1 VRTGAVAALVYVALT
16 ALFTWPLPYFFFT
29 HHVGE
34 SGGDARIYLWN
45 LWWVR
50 KALVDLHANPLRT
63 DYIFYPVG
71 IGLALHTLA
80 LLHGVLFVPLSA
92 LLGGVA
98 AANSIVCATFV
109 ASALA
114 AYALCRRLGAS
125 PEGAFL
131 AGLAFGFCPY
141 RLARLAGHYDLLST
155 EWLPLYAL
163 AFLALMDAGST
174 RAGLALLTGAAAAAC
189 GYTNL
194 SYLIFLAFF
203 SLLYVAWV
211 GATRRPRLRPVAVR
225 LALVGLI
232 AAALLLPLAIEAAR
246 DLTSWRYL
254 PYPGTG
260 RYVADLAAYV
270 RPGPAQTVLGPRI
283 GRAFD
288 RDLTDTTVF
297 PGYVL
302 LGAGIAVLA
311 SRRFFR
317 SRGSESRARSSSW
330 GGSPAP
336 PDPPCSGLG
345 FWVLLGASAFVLSLG
360 PSLRVAGRDLGGPLP
375 FAMLP
380 HVPVLQHLRAPSRF
394 SILVVLALAVLLAA
408 GWTSWL
414 ARVRRPSARLLLT
427 AAVAALMVAEYL
439 AVPVP
444 LFQAGAPDIFARV
457 AREPG
462 DFTVVE
468 VPGIDQA
475 PGRIMYDQTIHG
487 KRIFIGTAA
496 RVPVEKTSYYF
507 GLPLVRPLVDL
518 RKGRLE
524 LDAGLLAREREAAPR
539 VARFLALRY
548 VVVEH
553 AFADRGVVDFLEQV
567 LPVTRV
573 DDDGERM
580 LLRVSPEALPP
591 LPWRIEAGAPESRM
605 NFETGWST
613 PEETDGRPTRSPS
626 GPRSTILYRRPSADV
641 RRLVLEIAGGSELS
655 WPLPAGPADV
665 VERLK
670 LTWAAPSPPPALPPR
685 VAALRFEPA
694 R

>member
-1 VRTGAVAALVYVALT
+1 MTRGWLAALVYVALT

-155 EWLPLYAL
+155 EWMPLYAL

-203 SLLYVAWV
+203 SLLYAAWV
-211 GATRRPRLRPVAVR
+211 AATCRPRLRPIAAR
-225 LALVGLI
+225 MALVGLI

-254 PYPGTG
+254 PYPGTA

-311 SRRFFR
+311 
-317 SRGSESRARSSSW
+317 RGRARR
-330 GGSPAP
+330 
-336 PDPPCSGLG
+336 GLG
-345 FWVLLGASAFVLSLG
+345 FWILLGACAFVLSLG
-360 PSLRVAGRDLGGPLP
+360 PSLRVGGRDLGWPLP
-375 FAMLP
+375 FAVLP

-408 GWTSWL
+408 GWTAWL

-427 AAVAALMVAEYL
+427 AAVAAVMVAEYL

-444 LFQAGAPDIFARV
+444 LFQAGASDVFARV

-518 RKGRLE
+518 RKGRVE
-524 LDAGLLAREREAAPR
+524 LDASLLARERDAAPR

-567 LPVTRV
+567 LPVARV
-573 DDDGERM
+573 DDDGERL

-591 LPWRIEAGAPESRM
+591 LPWRIDAGAPESRM
-605 NFETGWST
+605 YFETGWSV
-613 PEETDGRPTRSPS
+613 PEDTGGRPTRSPS

-641 RRLVLEIAGGSELS
+641 RRLVVEIAGGSELS

-665 VERLK
+665 VERLE
-670 LTWAAPSPPPALPPR
+670 LTWAAAPPPALPPR

>member
-1 VRTGAVAALVYVALT
+1 VTRGWLAALVYVALT

-34 SGGDARIYLWN
+34 SGGDARVYLWN

-194 SYLIFLAFF
+194 SYLIFLALF

-211 GATRRPRLRPVAVR
+211 GATRRPRLRPVAAR
-225 LALVGLI
+225 LVLVGLI

-254 PYPGTG
+254 PYPGTA

-311 SRRFFR
+311 GGRSRR
-317 SRGSESRARSSSW
+317 
-330 GGSPAP
+330 
-336 PDPPCSGLG
+336 GLG
-345 FWVLLGASAFVLSLG
+345 FWILLGSCAFVLSLG
-360 PSLRVAGRDLGGPLP
+360 PSLRVAGRDLGWPLP
-375 FAMLP
+375 FAVLP
-380 HVPVLQHLRAPSRF
+380 HIPVLQHMRAPSRF

-408 GWTSWL
+408 GWTTWL

-427 AAVAALMVAEYL
+427 AAVAGVMVAEYL

-444 LFQAGAPDIFARV
+444 LFQAGASDLFARV

-468 VPGIDQA
+468 IPGIDQA

-518 RKGRLE
+518 RKGRVE

-567 LPVTRV
+567 LPMARV
-573 DDDGERM
+573 DDDGERL

-605 NFETGWST
+605 YFETGWSV
-613 PEETDGRPTRSPS
+613 PEDTGGRPTRSPT
-626 GPRSTILYRRPSADV
+626 GARSTILYRRPSADV

-655 WPLPAGPADV
+655 WPLSAGPADV
-665 VERLK
+665 VERLE
-670 LTWAAPSPPPALPPR
+670 LTWAAAPPPALPPR
-685 VAALRFEPA
+685 VAALRFEPVP
-694 R
+694 

>member
-1 VRTGAVAALVYVALT
+1 MTRGGRAALVYVALT

-92 LLGGVA
+92 LLGVVA
-98 AANSIVCATFV
+98 AANAIVCATFV

-114 AYALCRRLGAS
+114 TYALCRRLGAG

-131 AGLAFGFCPY
+131 AGVAFGFCPY

-155 EWLPLYAL
+155 EWMPLYAL
-163 AFLALMDAGST
+163 ALLALVDAGST
-174 RAGLALLTGAAAAAC
+174 RAGLVLLAGAAAAAC

-194 SYLIFLAFF
+194 TYLSFLALF
-203 SLLYVAWV
+203 SLLNVAWV
-211 GATRRPRLRPVAVR
+211 GATRRPSLRAVAAR
-225 LALVGLI
+225 LALVALV
-232 AAALLLPLAIEAAR
+232 AMALLLPLAIEAAR

-311 SRRFFR
+311 SRR
-317 SRGSESRARSSSW
+317 ARR
-330 GGSPAP
+330 
-336 PDPPCSGLG
+336 GLG
-345 FWVLLGASAFVLSLG
+345 FWILLGACAFVLSLG
-360 PSLRVAGRDLGGPLP
+360 PSLRVAGRDLGLPLP
-375 FAMLP
+375 FAVLP
-380 HVPVLQHLRAPSRF
+380 HIPVLQHMRAPSRF

-408 GWTSWL
+408 GWTTCL

-444 LFQAGAPDIFARV
+444 LFQAGAPEVFARV

-468 VPGIDQA
+468 IPGIDQV

-524 LDAGLLAREREAAPR
+524 LDAGLLARERDAAPR

-567 LPVTRV
+567 LPVARV

-580 LLRVSPEALPP
+580 LLRVSPEGLPP
-591 LPWRIEAGAPESRM
+591 LPWRVEAGAPESRM
-605 NFETGWST
+605 HFETGWSV
-613 PEETDGRPTRSPS
+613 PEETGGALTRSPS
-626 GPRSTILYRRPSADV
+626 GSRSTILYRRPSADV
-641 RRLVLEIAGGSELS
+641 RSLVLEIAGGSELS
-655 WPLPAGPADV
+655 WPLPGGPADV
-665 VERLK
+665 VERLE
-670 LTWAAPSPPPALPPR
+670 LTWASAPPPALPPR
-685 VAALRFEPA
+685 VVALRLERAP
-694 R
+694 

>member
-1 VRTGAVAALVYVALT
+1 MTRGWLAALVYVALT

-155 EWLPLYAL
+155 EWMPLYAL

-203 SLLYVAWV
+203 SLLYAAWV
-211 GATRRPRLRPVAVR
+211 AATCRPRLRPVAAR

-254 PYPGTG
+254 PYPGTA

-311 SRRFFR
+311 
-317 SRGSESRARSSSW
+317 RGRARR
-330 GGSPAP
+330 
-336 PDPPCSGLG
+336 GLG
-345 FWVLLGASAFVLSLG
+345 FWILLGACAFVLSLG
-360 PSLRVAGRDLGGPLP
+360 PSLRVGGRDLGWPLP
-375 FAMLP
+375 FAVLP

-408 GWTSWL
+408 GWTAWL

-427 AAVAALMVAEYL
+427 AAVAAVMVAEYL

-444 LFQAGAPDIFARV
+444 LFQAGASDVFARV

-518 RKGRLE
+518 RKGRVE
-524 LDAGLLAREREAAPR
+524 LDAGLLARERDAAPR

-567 LPVTRV
+567 LPVARV
-573 DDDGERM
+573 DDDGERL

-591 LPWRIEAGAPESRM
+591 LPWRIDAGAPESRM
-605 NFETGWST
+605 YFETGWSV
-613 PEETDGRPTRSPS
+613 PEDTGGRPTRSPS

-641 RRLVLEIAGGSELS
+641 RRLVVEIAGGSELS

-665 VERLK
+665 VERLE
-670 LTWAAPSPPPALPPR
+670 LTWAAAPPPALPPR

>member
-1 VRTGAVAALVYVALT
+1 MRGWLAALVYVALT
-16 ALFTWPLPYFFFT
+16 AAFTWPLPYFFFT

-50 KALVDLHANPLRT
+50 KALVDLHTNPLRT

-114 AYALCRRLGAS
+114 AYALGRRLGAS
-125 PEGAFL
+125 PEGSFL
-131 AGLAFGFCPY
+131 AGVAFGFCPY

-155 EWLPLYAL
+155 EWLPIYAL
-163 AFLALMDAGST
+163 VFLALMEAEST
-174 RAGLALLTGAAAAAC
+174 RAGLALLAGGAAAAC

-194 SYLIFLAFF
+194 SYLIFLALL
-203 SLLYVAWV
+203 SLLYAAWV
-211 GATRRPRLRPVAVR
+211 VGTRRRRLGPVALR
-225 LALVGLI
+225 LVLVGLI
-232 AAALLLPLAIEAAR
+232 AASLLLPLVIEAAR
-246 DLTSWRYL
+246 ELTSWRYL
-254 PYPGTG
+254 PYPGTA

-270 RPGPAQTVLGPRI
+270 RPGPAQTLLGPRI

-302 LGAGIAVLA
+302 LAAGLA
-311 SRRFFR
+311 ALVNRPLRRRF
-317 SRGSESRARSSSW
+317 
-330 GGSPAP
+330 
-336 PDPPCSGLG
+336 G
-345 FWVLLGASAFVLSLG
+345 FWILLGGCAFVLSLG
-360 PSLRVAGRDLGGPLP
+360 PSLRVAGRDLGLPLP
-375 FAMLP
+375 FAVFP

-408 GWTSWL
+408 GWTRWL
-414 ARVRRPSARLLLT
+414 ARVRRSSARLALT
-427 AAVAALMVAEYL
+427 ATAAALMAAEYL

-444 LFQAGAPDIFARV
+444 LFQAGAPELFARV

-468 VPGIDQA
+468 IPGIDQA

-496 RVPVEKTSYYF
+496 RVPIEKMSYYF

-518 RKGRLE
+518 RKGRVE
-524 LDAGLLAREREAAPR
+524 LDGDLLAREKDAAPR

-553 AFADRGVVDFLEQV
+553 AFADRGVVDFLERV

-573 DDDGERM
+573 DDDGERV
-580 LLRVSPEALPP
+580 LLRVAPEALPP

-605 NFETGWST
+605 HFESGWDA
-613 PEETDGRPTRSPS
+613 PADGGGVLTRSPS
-626 GPRSTILYRRPSADV
+626 GPRSTILFRRPSAEA
-641 RRLVLEIAGGSELS
+641 RRLVAETAGGSELS
-655 WPLPAGPADV
+655 WLLPAGPADV
-665 VERLK
+665 VERLE
-670 LTWAAPSPPPALPPR
+670 LTWPAAPPPALPPR
-685 VAALRFEPA
+685 VAALRFEAA

>member
-1 VRTGAVAALVYVALT
+1 MTRGWLAALVYVALT

-155 EWLPLYAL
+155 EWMPLYAL

-203 SLLYVAWV
+203 SLLYAAWV
-211 GATRRPRLRPVAVR
+211 AATCRPRLRPIAAR

-254 PYPGTG
+254 PYPGTA

-311 SRRFFR
+311 
-317 SRGSESRARSSSW
+317 RGRARR
-330 GGSPAP
+330 
-336 PDPPCSGLG
+336 GLG
-345 FWVLLGASAFVLSLG
+345 FWILLGACAFVLSLG
-360 PSLRVAGRDLGGPLP
+360 PSLRVGGRDLGWPLP
-375 FAMLP
+375 FAVLP

-408 GWTSWL
+408 GWTAWL

-427 AAVAALMVAEYL
+427 AAVAAVMVAEYL

-444 LFQAGAPDIFARV
+444 LFQAGASDVFARV

-518 RKGRLE
+518 RKGRVE
-524 LDAGLLAREREAAPR
+524 LDAGLLARERDAAPR

-567 LPVTRV
+567 LPVARV
-573 DDDGERM
+573 DDDGEWL

-605 NFETGWST
+605 YFETGWST
-613 PEETDGRPTRSPS
+613 PEETDGRPMRSPS

-641 RRLVLEIAGGSELS
+641 RRLVVEIAGGSELS

-665 VERLK
+665 VERLE
-670 LTWAAPSPPPALPPR
+670 LTWAAAPPPALPPR

>member
-1 VRTGAVAALVYVALT
+1 MTRGWLAALVYVALT

-125 PEGAFL
+125 PEGSFL

-155 EWLPLYAL
+155 EWMPLYAL

-203 SLLYVAWV
+203 SLLYAAWV
-211 GATRRPRLRPVAVR
+211 AATCRPRLRPVAAR

-254 PYPGTG
+254 PYPGTA

-311 SRRFFR
+311 C
-317 SRGSESRARSSSW
+317 GRARR
-330 GGSPAP
+330 
-336 PDPPCSGLG
+336 GLG
-345 FWVLLGASAFVLSLG
+345 FWILLGACAFVLSLG
-360 PSLRVAGRDLGGPLP
+360 PSLRVGGRDLGWPLP
-375 FAMLP
+375 FAVLP

-408 GWTSWL
+408 GWTAWL

-427 AAVAALMVAEYL
+427 AAVAAVMVAEYL

-444 LFQAGAPDIFARV
+444 LFQAGASDVFARV

-518 RKGRLE
+518 RKGRVE
-524 LDAGLLAREREAAPR
+524 LDASLLARERDAAPR

-567 LPVTRV
+567 LPVARV
-573 DDDGERM
+573 DDDGERL

-591 LPWRIEAGAPESRM
+591 LPWRIDAGAPESRM
-605 NFETGWST
+605 YFETGWSVPDT
-613 PEETDGRPTRSPS
+613 GGRPTRSPS

-665 VERLK
+665 VERLE
-670 LTWAAPSPPPALPPR
+670 LTWAAAPPPALPPR

>member
-1 VRTGAVAALVYVALT
+1 VRRAWLAALAYVALT

-34 SGGDARIYLWN
+34 SGGDARIYVWN

-92 LLGGVA
+92 VLGFVG
-98 AANSIVCATFV
+98 AANLIVCATFV
-109 ASALA
+109 ASALG
-114 AYALCRRLGAS
+114 AYALCRRLGAA

-155 EWLPLYAL
+155 EWIPLYAL
-163 AFLALMDAGST
+163 VFVTAMESAPTRLAA
-174 RAGLALLTGAAAAAC
+174 ALLAGAAAAAC

-194 SYLIFLAFF
+194 TYLVFLA
-203 SLLYVAWV
+203 LLSVLYLAWML
-211 GATRRPRLRPVAVR
+211 ATRRSRAAPLAAGASVVA
-225 LALVGLI
+225 AT
-232 AAALLLPLAIEAAR
+232 AAVLLLPLAIEAVR
-246 DLTSWRYL
+246 DLTTWRYL
-254 PYPGTG
+254 PYPGAG

-270 RPGPAQTVLGPRI
+270 RPGPAQTLLGPRI

-302 LGAGIAVLA
+302 LAAGAAALVD
-311 SRRFFR
+311 RRVR
-317 SRGSESRARSSSW
+317 
-330 GGSPAP
+330 P
-336 PDPPCSGLG
+336 GLG
-345 FWVLLGASAFVLSLG
+345 FWILLGGCAFVLSLG
-360 PSLRVAGRDLGGPLP
+360 PSLRVAGRDVGVPLP
-375 FAMLP
+375 AALLP
-380 HVPVLQHLRAPSRF
+380 HLPALHHLRAPSRF

-408 GWTSWL
+408 GWTAWL
-414 ARVRRPSARLLLT
+414 ARVRRAPARMALT
-427 AAVAALMVAEYL
+427 AAAAALMAAEYL

-444 LFQAGAPDIFARV
+444 LFQAGAPEIYARV
-457 AREPG
+457 AAEPG

-468 VPGIDQA
+468 IPGIDQA
-475 PGRIMYDQTIHG
+475 PGRIMYDQTVHG

-496 RVPVEKTSYYF
+496 RVPVEKLSYFF

-524 LDAGLLAREREAAPR
+524 LDPALLAREKEAAPR

-553 AFADRGVVDFLEQV
+553 AFADRGVVDFLSEV
-567 LPVTRV
+567 LPVSPV
-573 DDDGERM
+573 DDDGERI
-580 LLRVSPEALPP
+580 LLRVRPEALPA

-605 NFETGWST
+605 YFESGWEA
-613 PEETDGRPTRSPS
+613 PVEVDGARTRSPS
-626 GPRSTILYRRPSADV
+626 GARSTILYRRPSVDA
-641 RRLVLEIAGGSELS
+641 RRLVLEIAGGPERE
-655 WPLPAGPADV
+655 WPLPVGAADV
-665 VERLK
+665 VERLEV
-670 LTWAAPSPPPALPPR
+670 TWPEAPPTAPPPR
-685 VAALRFEPA
+685 VAALRFEGA

>member
-1 VRTGAVAALVYVALT
+1 MTRGWLAALVYVALT

-155 EWLPLYAL
+155 EWMPLYAL

-203 SLLYVAWV
+203 SLLYAAWV
-211 GATRRPRLRPVAVR
+211 AATCRPRLRPIAAR

-254 PYPGTG
+254 PYPGTA

-311 SRRFFR
+311 
-317 SRGSESRARSSSW
+317 RGRARR
-330 GGSPAP
+330 
-336 PDPPCSGLG
+336 GLG
-345 FWVLLGASAFVLSLG
+345 FWILLGACAFVLSLG
-360 PSLRVAGRDLGGPLP
+360 PSLRVGGRDLGWPLP
-375 FAMLP
+375 FAVLP

-408 GWTSWL
+408 GWTAWL

-427 AAVAALMVAEYL
+427 AAVAAVMVAEYL

-444 LFQAGAPDIFARV
+444 LFQAGASDVFARV

-518 RKGRLE
+518 RKGRVE
-524 LDAGLLAREREAAPR
+524 LDAGLLARERDAAPR

-567 LPVTRV
+567 LPVARV
-573 DDDGERM
+573 DDDGERL

-591 LPWRIEAGAPESRM
+591 LPWRIDAGAPESRM
-605 NFETGWST
+605 YFETGWSV
-613 PEETDGRPTRSPS
+613 PEDTGGRPTRSPS

-641 RRLVLEIAGGSELS
+641 RRLVVEIAGGSELS

-665 VERLK
+665 VERLE
-670 LTWAAPSPPPALPPR
+670 LTWAAAPPPALPPR

>member
-1 VRTGAVAALVYVALT
+1 VEGPSVDVKRGIVAAVVYVGLT

-34 SGGDARIYLWN
+34 SGGDARIYVWN

-50 KALVDLHANPLRT
+50 KALVDLHTTPLRT

-80 LLHGVLFVPLSA
+80 LLHGVVFVPLSA
-92 LLGGVA
+92 LLGVVG
-98 AANSIVCATFV
+98 AANLIVCATFV

-114 AYALCRRLGAS
+114 AYALCRRLGAG

-131 AGLAFGFCPY
+131 AGVAFGFCPY

-155 EWLPLYAL
+155 EWIPLYAL
-163 AFLALMDAGST
+163 AFLVLMEAGPT
-174 RAGLALLTGAAAAAC
+174 RIGLALLTGATAAAC

-194 SYLIFLAFF
+194 SYLIFLALF
-203 SLLYVAWV
+203 SILYAGWLA
-211 GATRRPRLRPVAVR
+211 ATRRQRPGP
-225 LALVGLI
+225 LALRGALVALT

-270 RPGPAQTVLGPRI
+270 RPGPAQTILGPRL

-297 PGYVL
+297 AGYVL
-302 LGAGIAVLA
+302 LAAGLA
-311 SRRFFR
+311 ALLDR
-317 SRGSESRARSSSW
+317 RARQ
-330 GGSPAP
+330 
-336 PDPPCSGLG
+336 GLG
-345 FWVLLGASAFVLSLG
+345 FWVLLGGCAFVLSLG
-360 PSLRVAGRDLGGPLP
+360 PSLRAGGRDLGLPLP
-375 FAMLP
+375 FAAFP
-380 HVPVLQHLRAPSRF
+380 HVPVLQHMRAPSRF

-408 GWTSWL
+408 GWTAWL
-414 ARVRRPSARLLLT
+414 ARLRSPWLRGALT
-427 AAVAALMVAEYL
+427 AGIAAAMVAEYL

-444 LFQAGAPDIFARV
+444 LFQAGAPGIYARV
-457 AREPG
+457 AAEPG

-468 VPGIDQA
+468 IPGIDQV
-475 PGRIMYDQTIHG
+475 PGRIMYDQTLHG

-496 RVPVEKTSYYF
+496 RVPLEKLSYYF

-553 AFADRGVVDFLEQV
+553 AFADRGVVDFLAQV

-580 LLRVSPEALPP
+580 LLRVAPEGLPP

-605 NFETGWST
+605 YFESGWEAPT
-613 PEETDGRPTRSPS
+613 EVGGALTRSPS
-626 GPRSTILYRRPSADV
+626 GPRSTILYRRPSVDA
-641 RRLVLEIAGGSELS
+641 RRLVLEIAGGTELS
-655 WPLPAGPADV
+655 RPLPEGRADL
-665 VERLK
+665 VERLE
-670 LTWAAPSPPPALPPR
+670 LTWAAAPPPALPLR

>member
-1 VRTGAVAALVYVALT
+1 VRRGWLAAVVYVALT

-34 SGGDARIYLWN
+34 SGGDARIYIWN

-50 KALVDLHANPLRT
+50 KALVDLHTTPLRT

-80 LLHGVLFVPLSA
+80 LLHGVVFVPLSA
-92 LLGGVA
+92 VLGGVG
-98 AANSIVCATFV
+98 AANLIVCATFV

-114 AYALCRRLGAS
+114 AYALCRRLGAG
-125 PEGAFL
+125 PEGSFL
-131 AGLAFGFCPY
+131 AGVAFGFCPY

-155 EWLPLYAL
+155 EWIPLYAL
-163 AFLALMDAGST
+163 VFIVLMEAGSA
-174 RAGLALLTGAAAAAC
+174 RLGLALLAGATAAAC

-194 SYLIFLAFF
+194 SYLIFLALF
-203 SLLYVAWV
+203 SVLYGVWAV
-211 GATRRPRLRPVAVR
+211 ATRRQRLGPVALR
-225 LALVGLI
+225 GALVGLT

-254 PYPGTG
+254 PYPGTQ

-270 RPGPAQTVLGPRI
+270 RPGPAQTLLGPRI

-302 LGAGIAVLA
+302 LAGGVAAIVD
-311 SRRFFR
+311 R
-317 SRGSESRARSSSW
+317 RARR
-330 GGSPAP
+330 
-336 PDPPCSGLG
+336 GLG
-345 FWVLLGASAFVLSLG
+345 FWLLLGSCAFVLSLG
-360 PSLRVAGRDLGGPLP
+360 PSLRVAGRDLGLPLP
-375 FAMLP
+375 FAAFP
-380 HVPVLQHLRAPSRF
+380 HVPLLQHMRAASRF
-394 SILVVLALAVLLAA
+394 SILVVLALAVMLAA
-408 GWTSWL
+408 GATAWL
-414 ARVRRPSARLLLT
+414 ARVRHAPLRWALT
-427 AAVAALMVAEYL
+427 VAVATLMVAEYL

-444 LFQAGAPDIFARV
+444 LFQAGAPAIYDRV
-457 AREPG
+457 AAEPG

-468 VPGIDQA
+468 IPGIDQM

-496 RVPVEKTSYYF
+496 RVPVEKLSYYF

-553 AFADRGVVDFLEQV
+553 AFADRGVVDFLAQV
-567 LPVTRV
+567 LPVTRI

-580 LLRVSPEALPP
+580 LLRVAPEDLPP
-591 LPWRIEAGAPESRM
+591 LPWRIQAGAPESRM
-605 NFETGWST
+605 HFESGWEA
-613 PEETDGRPTRSPS
+613 PADVDGVLTRSPS
-626 GPRSTILYRRPSADV
+626 GPRSTILYRRPSAEA
-641 RRLVLEIAGGSELS
+641 RRLVLEVAGGSERS

-665 VERLK
+665 VERLEI
-670 LTWAAPSPPPALPPR
+670 TWAAAAPPPAVRLQ

>member
-1 VRTGAVAALVYVALT
+1 MRGWLAALVYVALT
-16 ALFTWPLPYFFFT
+16 AAFTWPLPYFFFT

-50 KALVDLHANPLRT
+50 KALVDLHTNPLRT

-114 AYALCRRLGAS
+114 AYALGRRLGAS
-125 PEGAFL
+125 PEGSFL
-131 AGLAFGFCPY
+131 AGVAFGFCPY

-155 EWLPLYAL
+155 EWLPIYAL
-163 AFLALMDAGST
+163 VFLALMEAEST
-174 RAGLALLTGAAAAAC
+174 RAGLALLAGGAAAACA
-189 GYTNL
+189 YTNL
-194 SYLIFLAFF
+194 SYLIFLALL
-203 SLLYVAWV
+203 SLLYAAWV
-211 GATRRPRLRPVAVR
+211 VGTRRRRLGPVALR
-225 LALVGLI
+225 LVLVGLI
-232 AAALLLPLAIEAAR
+232 AASLLLPLVIEAAR
-246 DLTSWRYL
+246 ELTSWRYL
-254 PYPGTG
+254 PYPGTA

-270 RPGPAQTVLGPRI
+270 RPGPAQTLLGPRI

-302 LGAGIAVLA
+302 LAAGLA
-311 SRRFFR
+311 TLVNRPLRWRF
-317 SRGSESRARSSSW
+317 
-330 GGSPAP
+330 
-336 PDPPCSGLG
+336 G
-345 FWVLLGASAFVLSLG
+345 FWILLGGCAFVLSMG
-360 PSLRVAGRDLGGPLP
+360 PSLRVAGRDLGLPLP
-375 FAMLP
+375 FAVFP

-408 GWTSWL
+408 GWTRWL
-414 ARVRRPSARLLLT
+414 ARVRRSSARLALT
-427 AAVAALMVAEYL
+427 ATAAALMAAEYL

-444 LFQAGAPDIFARV
+444 LFQAGAPELFARV

-468 VPGIDQA
+468 IPGIDQA

-496 RVPVEKTSYYF
+496 RVPIEKMSYYF

-518 RKGRLE
+518 RKGRVE
-524 LDAGLLAREREAAPR
+524 LDGDLLAREKDAAPR

-553 AFADRGVVDFLEQV
+553 AFADRGVVDFLERV

-573 DDDGERM
+573 DDDGERV
-580 LLRVSPEALPP
+580 LLRVAPEALPP

-605 NFETGWST
+605 HFESGWDA
-613 PEETDGRPTRSPS
+613 PADGGGVLTRSPS
-626 GPRSTILYRRPSADV
+626 GPRSTILFRRPSAEA
-641 RRLVLEIAGGSELS
+641 RRLVAETAGGSELS
-655 WPLPAGPADV
+655 WLLPAGPADV
-665 VERLK
+665 VERLE
-670 LTWAAPSPPPALPPR
+670 LTWPAAPPPALPPR
-685 VAALRFEPA
+685 VAALRFEAA

>member
-1 VRTGAVAALVYVALT
+1 MTRGWLAALVYVALT

-155 EWLPLYAL
+155 EWMPLYAL

-203 SLLYVAWV
+203 SLLYAAWV
-211 GATRRPRLRPVAVR
+211 AATCRPRLRPIAAR

-232 AAALLLPLAIEAAR
+232 AAGLLLPLAIEAAR

-254 PYPGTG
+254 PYPGTA

-311 SRRFFR
+311 
-317 SRGSESRARSSSW
+317 RGRARR
-330 GGSPAP
+330 
-336 PDPPCSGLG
+336 GLG
-345 FWVLLGASAFVLSLG
+345 FWILLGACAFVLSLG
-360 PSLRVAGRDLGGPLP
+360 PSLRVGGRDLGWPLP
-375 FAMLP
+375 FAVLP

-408 GWTSWL
+408 GWTAWL

-427 AAVAALMVAEYL
+427 AAVAAVMVAEYL

-444 LFQAGAPDIFARV
+444 LFQAGASDVFARV

-518 RKGRLE
+518 RKGRVE
-524 LDAGLLAREREAAPR
+524 LDAGLLARERDAAPR

-567 LPVTRV
+567 LPVARV
-573 DDDGERM
+573 DDDGERL

-591 LPWRIEAGAPESRM
+591 LPWRIDAGAPESRM
-605 NFETGWST
+605 YFETGWSV
-613 PEETDGRPTRSPS
+613 PEDTGGRPTRSPS

-665 VERLK
+665 VERLE
-670 LTWAAPSPPPALPPR
+670 LTWAAAPPPALPPR

>member
-1 VRTGAVAALVYVALT
+1 MTGVDARRGILVGLVYVALT

-34 SGGDARIYLWN
+34 SGGDARIYVWN

-50 KALVDLHANPLRT
+50 KALVDLHTTPLRT

-80 LLHGVLFVPLSA
+80 LLHGVVFVPLSA
-92 LLGGVA
+92 ILGGVG
-98 AANSIVCATFV
+98 AANLIVCATFV
-109 ASALA
+109 ASALS
-114 AYALCRRLGAS
+114 AYALCRRLGAG

-131 AGLAFGFCPY
+131 AGVAFGFCPY

-155 EWLPLYAL
+155 EWIPLYAL
-163 AFLALMDAGST
+163 ALVVLMEAGPT
-174 RAGLALLTGAAAAAC
+174 RIGLALLAGATAAAC

-194 SYLIFLAFF
+194 SYLIFLALL
-203 SLLYVAWV
+203 SLLHAAWMA
-211 GATRRPRLRPVAVR
+211 ATRRQRPGAIAWRGAVVA
-225 LALVGLI
+225 LA
-232 AAALLLPLAIEAAR
+232 AAALLLPLAVEAAR

-270 RPGPAQTVLGPRI
+270 RPGPAQTILGPRI

-302 LGAGIAVLA
+302 LAAGAVALA
-311 SRRFFR
+311 DR
-317 SRGSESRARSSSW
+317 RARR
-330 GGSPAP
+330 
-336 PDPPCSGLG
+336 GLG
-345 FWVLLGASAFVLSLG
+345 FWILLGACAFVLSLG
-360 PSLRVAGRDLGGPLP
+360 PSLRAGGRDLGLPLP
-375 FAMLP
+375 FAAFP
-380 HVPVLQHLRAPSRF
+380 HVPLLQHMRAPSRF

-408 GWTSWL
+408 GWTAWL
-414 ARVRRPSARLLLT
+414 ARVRRAWLRGALT
-427 AAVAALMVAEYL
+427 AAVAAVMVAEYL

-444 LFQAGAPDIFARV
+444 LFQAGAPGIYARV
-457 AREPG
+457 AAEPG
-462 DFTVVE
+462 DFTVAE
-468 VPGIDQA
+468 IPGIDQM

-496 RVPVEKTSYYF
+496 RVPLEKLSYYF

-524 LDAGLLAREREAAPR
+524 LDAGLLAREKDAAPK

-553 AFADRGVVDFLEQV
+553 AFADRGVVDFLAQV

-580 LLRVSPEALPP
+580 LLRVAPEGLPP

-605 NFETGWST
+605 YFESGWEA
-613 PEETDGRPTRSPS
+613 PAEVGGALTRSPS
-626 GPRSTILYRRPSADV
+626 GPRSTILYRRPSADA
-641 RRLVLEIAGGSELS
+641 RRLVLEIADGSELS
-655 WPLPAGPADV
+655 RPLPEGPADV
-665 VERLK
+665 VERLE
-670 LTWAAPSPPPALPPR
+670 LTWAAAPPPAPPLR
-685 VAALRFEPA
+685 VAALRFEPG

>member
-1 VRTGAVAALVYVALT
+1 VTRGWLAALVYVALT

-50 KALVDLHANPLRT
+50 KALVDLHVNPLRT

-80 LLHGVLFVPLSA
+80 LLHGVLFVPISA
-92 LLGGVA
+92 LLGSVA

-131 AGLAFGFCPY
+131 AGVAFGFCPY

-155 EWLPLYAL
+155 EWMPLYAL

-203 SLLYVAWV
+203 SLLYAAWV
-211 GATRRPRLRPVAVR
+211 GATHRPRLRPVAAR

-232 AAALLLPLAIEAAR
+232 AIALLLPLAIAAAR
-246 DLTSWRYL
+246 DLRSWRYL

-270 RPGPAQTVLGPRI
+270 RPGPAQTLLGPRI

-302 LGAGIAVLA
+302 LVAGIAALA
-311 SRRFFR
+311 SRRTR
-317 SRGSESRARSSSW
+317 R
-330 GGSPAP
+330 
-336 PDPPCSGLG
+336 GLG
-345 FWVLLGASAFVLSLG
+345 FWILLGGCAFVLSLG
-360 PSLRVAGRDLGGPLP
+360 PSLRVAGRDLGLPLP
-375 FAMLP
+375 FAVLP
-380 HVPVLQHLRAPSRF
+380 HVPVLQHMRAPSRF

-408 GWTSWL
+408 GWTAWL

-427 AAVAALMVAEYL
+427 AAAAALMAAEYL

-444 LFQAGAPDIFARV
+444 LFRAGAPAVFARV

-468 VPGIDQA
+468 IPGIDQV

-507 GLPLVRPLVDL
+507 GLPLVRTLVDL

-524 LDAGLLAREREAAPR
+524 LDAGLLAREREVAPR

-567 LPVTRV
+567 LPVARV
-573 DDDGERM
+573 DDDGERI
-580 LLRVSPEALPP
+580 LLRVAPEALPP
-591 LPWRIEAGAPESRM
+591 LPWRIDAGAPESRM
-605 NFETGWST
+605 HFETGWSA
-613 PEETDGRPTRSPS
+613 PEETGGRPTRSPS
-626 GPRSTILYRRPSADV
+626 TRRSTVLFRRPSGEPLRLALEVALPGSV
-641 RRLVLEIAGGSELS
+641 RARLDGRALGEPLVGIGEVAWS
-655 WPLPAGPADV
+655 LPAGPADV
-665 VERLK
+665 VERLE
-670 LTWAAPSPPPALPPR
+670 LTWAAAPRPAPPPR
-685 VAALRFEPA
+685 VAAVRLEPA

>member
-1 VRTGAVAALVYVALT
+1 MRGWLAALVYVALT

-114 AYALCRRLGAS
+114 AYALCRRLGAG

-131 AGLAFGFCPY
+131 AGVAFGFCPY

-163 AFLALMDAGST
+163 VFLALMEAGST
-174 RAGLALLTGAAAAAC
+174 RAGLALLAGGAAAAC

-194 SYLIFLAFF
+194 SYLIFLALL
-203 SLLYVAWV
+203 SLIYAAWAVAT
-211 GATRRPRLRPVAVR
+211 GRPRLGPVAAR
-225 LALVGLI
+225 LSLVGLI

-246 DLTSWRYL
+246 DLASWRYL

-270 RPGPAQTVLGPRI
+270 RPGPAQTLLGPRI

-302 LGAGIAVLA
+302 LVAGIGALA
-311 SRRFFR
+311 TRHARR
-317 SRGSESRARSSSW
+317 
-330 GGSPAP
+330 
-336 PDPPCSGLG
+336 GLG
-345 FWVLLGASAFVLSLG
+345 FWILLGGCAFVLSLG
-360 PSLRVAGRDLGGPLP
+360 PSLRVAGRDLGLPLP
-375 FAMLP
+375 FAVLP
-380 HVPVLQHLRAPSRF
+380 HVPLLRHMRAPSRF
-394 SILVVLALAVLLAA
+394 SILVVLALAVLLAV
-408 GWTSWL
+408 GWTAWL
-414 ARVRRPSARLLLT
+414 ARVRRPSARLALT
-427 AAVAALMVAEYL
+427 AAVASLMVAEYL

-444 LFQAGAPDIFARV
+444 LFQAGAPDVFARV

-468 VPGIDQA
+468 IPGIDQV

-496 RVPVEKTSYYF
+496 RVPVEKMSYYF

-518 RKGRLE
+518 RKGRRE

-580 LLRVSPEALPP
+580 LLRVAPETLPP

-605 NFETGWST
+605 HFETGWSP
-613 PEETDGRPTRSPS
+613 PEETEGRPTRSPS
-626 GPRSTILYRRPSADV
+626 GPRSTVLYRRPSADV

-655 WPLPAGPADV
+655 WPLPAGPPDV
-665 VERLK
+665 VERLE
-670 LTWAAPSPPPALPPR
+670 LTWAAAPPPALPPR

>member
-1 VRTGAVAALVYVALT
+1 VRPAWLAALVYVALT

-34 SGGDARIYLWN
+34 AGGDARIYVWN

-50 KALVDLHANPLRT
+50 KALVDLHTTPLRT

-80 LLHGVLFVPLSA
+80 LLHGFLFVPLSA
-92 LLGGVA
+92 VLGVVG
-98 AANSIVCATFV
+98 AANLIVCATFV

-114 AYALCRRLGAS
+114 AYALCRRLGAG
-125 PEGAFL
+125 PEGALL
-131 AGLAFGFCPY
+131 AGIAFGFCPY

-155 EWLPLYAL
+155 EWIPLYAL
-163 AFLALMDAGST
+163 AFTALMEAGST
-174 RAGLALLTGAAAAAC
+174 RFGRAVLAGAIAAAC

-194 SYLIFLAFF
+194 TYLIFLALF
-203 SLLYVAWV
+203 SLLYGAWML
-211 GATRRPRLRPVAVR
+211 ATRRLRAAPLAVR
-225 LALVGLI
+225 AALV
-232 AAALLLPLAIEAAR
+232 AATATALLLPLAIEAAR

-260 RYVADLAAYV
+260 RYVADLVAYV
-270 RPGPAQTVLGPRI
+270 RPGPAQTLLGPRI

-297 PGYVL
+297 PGYL
-302 LGAGIAVLA
+302 LLAAGAAALGD
-311 SRRFFR
+311 R
-317 SRGSESRARSSSW
+317 RARR
-330 GGSPAP
+330 
-336 PDPPCSGLG
+336 GLG
-345 FWVLLGASAFVLSLG
+345 FWILLGGCAFVLSLG
-360 PSLRVAGRDLGGPLP
+360 PSLRVAGRDVGLPLP
-375 FAMLP
+375 FAALP
-380 HVPVLQHLRAPSRF
+380 HLPALQHLRAPSRF
-394 SILVVLALAVLLAA
+394 AILVVLALAVLLAA
-408 GWTSWL
+408 GWTAWL
-414 ARVRRPSARLLLT
+414 ARVRRAPLRVALT
-427 AAVAALMVAEYL
+427 GAAAALMVAEYL

-444 LFQAGAPDIFARV
+444 LFQAGAPGIYGRV
-457 AREPG
+457 AAEPG

-468 VPGIDQA
+468 IPGIDQA
-475 PGRIMYDQTIHG
+475 PGRIMYDQTVHG

-496 RVPVEKTSYYF
+496 RVPVEKLSYYF

-524 LDAGLLAREREAAPR
+524 LDAGVLAREKEAAPR

-553 AFADRGVVDFLEQV
+553 AFADRGVADFLAQV

-580 LLRVSPEALPP
+580 LLRVAPEALPP

-605 NFETGWST
+605 HFESGWE
-613 PEETDGRPTRSPS
+613 PPADVGGALTRSPS

-641 RRLVLEIAGGSELS
+641 RRLVLEVAGGGERA
-655 WPLPAGPADV
+655 WPLPEGPADV
-665 VERLK
+665 VERLEI
-670 LTWAAPSPPPALPPR
+670 TWASAPSPAPPPR
-685 VAALRFEPA
+685 VSALRLEPA

>member
-1 VRTGAVAALVYVALT
+1 VTRGWLAALVYVALT

-50 KALVDLHANPLRT
+50 KALVDLHTTPLRT

-98 AANSIVCATFV
+98 AANAIVCATFV

-155 EWLPLYAL
+155 EWLPFYAL

-174 RAGLALLTGAAAAAC
+174 RAGLALLAGAAAAAC

-203 SLLYVAWV
+203 SLLYAAWV
-211 GATRRPRLRPVAVR
+211 GTTRRQSWRPVAAR

-254 PYPGTG
+254 PYPGTA

-283 GRAFD
+283 GRAYD

-302 LGAGIAVLA
+302 LGAGIAVLS
-311 SRRFFR
+311 SRRTR
-317 SRGSESRARSSSW
+317 R
-330 GGSPAP
+330 
-336 PDPPCSGLG
+336 GLG
-345 FWVLLGASAFVLSLG
+345 FWILLGACAFVLSLG
-360 PSLRVAGRDLGGPLP
+360 PSLRVAGRDLGWPLP
-375 FAMLP
+375 FAVLP
-380 HVPVLQHLRAPSRF
+380 HVPVLQHMRAPSRF

-408 GWTSWL
+408 GWTTWL
-414 ARVRRPSARLLLT
+414 GRVRRPSARLLLT

-444 LFQAGAPDIFARV
+444 LFRAGAPDVFARV

-468 VPGIDQA
+468 IPGIDQA
-475 PGRIMYDQTIHG
+475 PGRIMYDQTVHG

-553 AFADRGVVDFLEQV
+553 AFADRGVLEFLEQV
-567 LPVTRV
+567 LPVARV
-573 DDDGERM
+573 DDDGERL

-605 NFETGWST
+605 YFETGWLV
-613 PEETDGRPTRSPS
+613 PEDDGGKPTRSPS
-626 GPRSTILYRRPSADV
+626 GPRSTILYRRPSSDV
-641 RRLVLEIAGGSELS
+641 RRLVLEIAGGRELS

-665 VERLK
+665 VERLE
-670 LTWAAPSPPPALPPR
+670 LTWASAPPPALPPR
-685 VAALRFEPA
+685 VAALRLEPA

>member
-1 VRTGAVAALVYVALT
+1 MRRAWLAALAYVALT

-34 SGGDARIYLWN
+34 SMGDARIYIWN

-50 KALVDLHANPLRT
+50 KALADLHTNPLHT

-80 LLHGVLFVPLSA
+80 LLHGVLFVPASA
-92 LLGGVA
+92 VLGTVG
-98 AANSIVCATFV
+98 AANLIVCATFV

-114 AYALCRRLGAS
+114 AYALCRRLGAG

-131 AGLAFGFCPY
+131 GGLAFGFCPY

-155 EWLPLYAL
+155 EWIPLYAL
-163 AFLALMDAGST
+163 VFLALLESAPTRLGLGLLAG
-174 RAGLALLTGAAAAAC
+174 AVAAAC

-194 SYLIFLAFF
+194 SYLIFLALF
-203 SLLYVAWV
+203 SVLYSAWMV
-211 GATRRPRLRPVAVR
+211 ATRRQRPGTVARRVAV
-225 LALVGLI
+225 VGLV
-232 AAALLLPLAIEAAR
+232 AAALLLPLGIEAAR

-270 RPGPAQTVLGPRI
+270 RPGPAQTLLGPRI

-297 PGYVL
+297 PGWVL
-302 LGAGIAVLA
+302 LAAGGLA
-311 SRRFFR
+311 LGDR
-317 SRGSESRARSSSW
+317 RARR
-330 GGSPAP
+330 
-336 PDPPCSGLG
+336 GLG
-345 FWVLLGASAFVLSLG
+345 FWPMLGACAFVLSLG
-360 PSLRVAGRDLGGPLP
+360 PSLRAGGRDLGLPLP
-375 FAMLP
+375 FAVFA
-380 HVPVLQHLRAPSRF
+380 HVPLLRHLRAPSRF

-408 GWTSWL
+408 GWTAWL
-414 ARVRRPSARLLLT
+414 ARVRRGSVRGGLT
-427 AAVAALMVAEYL
+427 GVVAALMVAEYL
-439 AVPVP
+439 TVPVP
-444 LFQAGAPDIFARV
+444 LFLAGAPEIFARV
-457 AREPG
+457 ASEPG

-468 VPGIDQA
+468 IPGIDQV

-487 KRIFIGTAA
+487 KRIFIGTVA
-496 RVPVEKTSYYF
+496 RVPVEKMSYYF

-518 RKGRLE
+518 RKGRLDV
-524 LDAGLLAREREAAPR
+524 DAGLLAREQEAAPR

-548 VVVEH
+548 IVVEH
-553 AFADRGVVDFLEQV
+553 AFADRGVVDFLERV
-567 LPVTRV
+567 LPATRV
-573 DDDGERM
+573 ADDGERM
-580 LLRVSPEALPP
+580 LLRVPPEALPP

-605 NFETGWST
+605 HFESGWET
-613 PEETDGRPTRSPS
+613 PADVAGARTRSPS

-641 RRLVLEIAGGSELS
+641 RRLVLEVAGGDELS

-665 VERLK
+665 VERLEI
-670 LTWAAPSPPPALPPR
+670 TWREALPAAPPPR

>member
-1 VRTGAVAALVYVALT
+1 MRRAWLAALAYVALT

-34 SGGDARIYLWN
+34 AGGDARIYVWN

-80 LLHGVLFVPLSA
+80 LLHGLLFVPLSA
-92 LLGGVA
+92 VLGFVG
-98 AANSIVCATFV
+98 AANFIVCATFV

-114 AYALCRRLGAS
+114 AYALCRRLGAG
-125 PEGAFL
+125 PEGSFL

-155 EWLPLYAL
+155 EWIPLYTL
-163 AFLALMDAGST
+163 VFVALMEAAST
-174 RAGLALLTGAAAAAC
+174 RVGLALLAGATAAAC

-194 SYLIFLAFF
+194 TYLMFLALF
-203 SLLYVAWV
+203 SVLYAAWML
-211 GATRRPRLRPVAVR
+211 ATRRSRVAP
-225 LALVGLI
+225 LAARAGLV
-232 AAALLLPLAIEAAR
+232 AATAAVLLLPLGVEAVR

-254 PYPGTG
+254 PYPGTA
-260 RYVADLAAYV
+260 RYVADLAAYA
-270 RPGPAQTVLGPRI
+270 RPGPAQTLLGPRI

-302 LGAGIAVLA
+302 LAAGAAALVD
-311 SRRFFR
+311 RRVR
-317 SRGSESRARSSSW
+317 R
-330 GGSPAP
+330 
-336 PDPPCSGLG
+336 GLG
-345 FWVLLGASAFVLSLG
+345 FWILLGGCAFVLSLG
-360 PSLRVAGRDLGGPLP
+360 PSLRVAGRDVGLPLP
-375 FAMLP
+375 FAVLP
-380 HVPVLQHLRAPSRF
+380 HLPGLQHLRAPSRF

-408 GWTSWL
+408 GWTAWRARMRRAPVRL
-414 ARVRRPSARLLLT
+414 ALT

-439 AVPVP
+439 AIPVP
-444 LFQAGAPDIFARV
+444 LFHAGAPGIYARV
-457 AREPG
+457 AAEPG

-468 VPGIDQA
+468 IPGIDQA
-475 PGRIMYDQTIHG
+475 PGRIMYDQTVHG

-496 RVPVEKTSYYF
+496 RVPVEKLSYFF

-518 RKGRLE
+518 RKGRVD
-524 LDAGLLAREREAAPR
+524 LDPGLLAREKEAAPR

-553 AFADRGVVDFLEQV
+553 AFAERGVVDFLSQV
-567 LPVTRV
+567 LPLSRV

-580 LLRVSPEALPP
+580 LLRIPPEALPP

-605 NFETGWST
+605 CFESGWEA
-613 PEETDGRPTRSPS
+613 PVEVDGARTRSPS
-626 GPRSTILYRRPSADV
+626 GARSTILYRRPSAEA
-641 RRLVLEIAGGSELS
+641 RRLVLEIAGGNERA
-655 WPLPAGPADV
+655 WPLPEGPADV
-665 VERLK
+665 VERLEI
-670 LTWAAPSPPPALPPR
+670 TWEAAPPPAPPPR
-685 VAALRFEPA
+685 VAALRFEAA